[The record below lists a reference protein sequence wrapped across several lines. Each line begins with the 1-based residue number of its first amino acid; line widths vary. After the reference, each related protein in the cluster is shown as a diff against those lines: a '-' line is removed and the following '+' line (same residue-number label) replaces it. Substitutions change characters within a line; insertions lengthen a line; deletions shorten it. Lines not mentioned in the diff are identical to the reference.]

1 MCQPNSEGFLSI
13 CADYSSS
20 DGVTGEGTQLIITG
34 GRLLSRQPVKVY
46 FVTCLPEYIAIILLL
61 LKQVEQEEK
70 WSEPQKCSTG
80 IWARCWGLGAGAP
93 AIGC

>member
-1 MCQPNSEGFLSI
+1 MLLCLWLARCAGCRRAQLCQPNSEGFLSV
-13 CADYSSS
+13 CADYGSS

-61 LKQVEQEEK
+61 LKQVE
-70 WSEPQKCSTG
+70 
-80 IWARCWGLGAGAP
+80 
-93 AIGC
+93 